1 MDVAS
6 NLYDTFEPQ
15 KDSLYFKVGT
25 HGLISFHGRNY
36 NIKKR
41 MSPEQRNGLLRD
53 DTFFRLTSDCYVN
66 VDKIS
71 DIAEDCLIFGDR
83 SAGSKKLPVSKRKQ
97 QIIKQLLSE
106 RAGKPH

>member
-6 NLYDTFEPQ
+6 NLYDTFEPH
-15 KDSLYFKVGT
+15 KDSLFFRVGT

-41 MSPEQRNGLLRD
+41 MSTEQKVGLLRD
-53 DTFFRLTSDCYVN
+53 ESFFRVSSDCYVN

-71 DIAEDCLIFGDR
+71 DISEDYLIFGDS

-97 QIIKQLLSE
+97 QMIKHLLTE
-106 RAGKPH
+106 RSGKPN

>member
-1 MDVAS
+1 MNVAS
-6 NLYDTFEPQ
+6 SLYDTFEPH
-15 KDSLYFKVGT
+15 KDSLFFKVGT

-41 MSPEQRNGLLRD
+41 MSPEQRTGLMRD
-53 DTFFRLTSDCYVN
+53 DSFFRVSSDCYVN

-83 SAGSKKLPVSKRKQ
+83 SASSKKLPVSKRKQ
-97 QIIKQLLSE
+97 QVIKHLLTE
-106 RAGKPH
+106 RTTQPH